1 MLLREKGSTLSV
13 KRDSFVTQVSLTT
26 TSTNWISSSD
36 SRLKDVVEPLQDNIS
51 KLATCTPVKY
61 RWKPEHAGG
70 DTTTHLGL
78 IAQEVQ
84 GVYPEVVSVG
94 NTAEG
99 YLSLEYTALIPALVG
114 AINELS
120 ARVAALEAAA

>member
-1 MLLREKGSTLSV
+1 M
-13 KRDSFVTQVSLTT
+13 KRNNFVTQVSLTT
-26 TSTNWISSSD
+26 TSTSWISSSD
-36 SRLKDVVEPLQDNIS
+36 SRLKDVVEPLQDNVS

-61 RWKPEHAGG
+61 RWKPEHAGE

-84 GVYPEVVSVG
+84 GVYPEVVSAG
-94 NTAEG
+94 NTAEQ

-114 AINELS
+114 AINELA
-120 ARVAALEAAA
+120 ARVAALEARP